1 MTEAPKKYEVAM
13 SFAGEDRA
21 CAEALAR
28 ALRSLEVSVFYDGF
42 EKASLWGKNLYD
54 HLSDL
59 YQNQASYCV
68 MFLSKHYA
76 AKLWTSHER
85 KAAQAR
91 AFSENTEYILPV
103 RLDDTAIPGIP
114 QTTGYL
120 DWHKESVNSIAD
132 TILDKLGKRKRFK
145 KFRFEYGFEPE
156 PGSRNWYRIDDVK
169 WIEQYPS
176 GHSSTFVVVN
186 RAKIMGDA
194 GYVVRKVTGDDEKT
208 LVPDYRM
215 EVFIPD
221 PGSKTMR
228 LALRHWHYDGW
239 TDWRYFVDFEY
250 VD

>member
-1 MTEAPKKYEVAM
+1 M

-21 CAEALAR
+21 CAEALAT
-28 ALRSLEVSVFYDGF
+28 ALRNLDVSVFYDGF
-42 EKASLWGKNLYD
+42 EKADLWGKNLYE

-76 AKLWTSHER
+76 ARLWTSHER

-91 AFSENTEYILPV
+91 AFQENTEYILPV

-114 QTTGYL
+114 PTTGYL
-120 DWHKESVNSIAD
+120 DWHKESVNSITD
-132 TILDKLGKRKRFK
+132 TILEKLGKRKKFTRFT
-145 KFRFEYGFEPE
+145 FDYRFEPE
-156 PGSRNWYRIDDVK
+156 PGSRHWYRVDDVK

-176 GHSSTFVVVN
+176 GHSSTYVIVN
-186 RAKIMGDA
+186 RAEINGDR
-194 GYVVRKVTGDDEKT
+194 GYIVRKVIGDAEKT

-221 PGSKTMR
+221 PGSKKMW
-228 LALRHWHYDGW
+228 LALRHLYESGW
-239 TDWRYFVDFEY
+239 TDWQYFTDFAY
-250 VD
+250 SD